1 MGKCGNKS
9 RKSVMN
15 GVDSAVRS
23 ARPTDHSTKALEPT
37 EEYVVKKKQLGIAPW
52 AIEDNF
58 IQKLLLSFWLYTP
71 HFCSNFQNL
80 KSWSTHALMPNEY

>member
-37 EEYVVKKKQLGIAPW
+37 EYVVKKQLGIGMVA
-52 AIEDNF
+52 AE
-58 IQKLLLSFWLYTP
+58 
-71 HFCSNFQNL
+71 NL
-80 KSWSTHALMPNEY
+80 ACHTCYDGGW